1 MEESLSMEE
10 SHSIESNF
18 ARLLHNYSL
27 KCAAFRERGSGAG
40 ASVAARRHEFFPPG
54 AWRPAT
60 VSETLL

>member
-18 ARLLHNYSL
+18 ADFPNYSL

-54 AWRPAT
+54 AWHPAT